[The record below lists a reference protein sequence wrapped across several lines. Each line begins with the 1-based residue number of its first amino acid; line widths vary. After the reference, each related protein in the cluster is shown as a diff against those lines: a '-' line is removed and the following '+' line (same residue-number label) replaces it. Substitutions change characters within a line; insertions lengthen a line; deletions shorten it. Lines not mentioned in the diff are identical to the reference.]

1 MLVEIPFISKAP
13 LKEHIQDTHNNIWK
27 TLALKQSLTC
37 AWEDYLSSSAII
49 DEKYVHSESDW
60 GLNFLNY
67 SLEASLRANSF
78 PAEAA
83 SG

>member
-1 MLVEIPFISKAP
+1 MRELCETRQKSEIPWNDLLP
-13 LKEHIQDTHNNIWK
+13 NVRHL
-27 TLALKQSLTC
+27 LGLLYLT
-37 AWEDYLSSSAII
+37 SAVI
-49 DEKYVHSESDW
+49 DEKYVLSESDW

-67 SLEASLRANSF
+67 SLEAPLRANSF